1 MYLIVGL
8 GNPENEYSNTRHNM
22 GFNVVNK
29 LSEKFNI
36 KINKDSDI
44 PLYRQ
49 IGDGICRLIEDGTL
63 KANTRL
69 PAIRPLAKSL
79 GVNNDTIVSAYKYLI
94 NKKAAYSQV
103 GSGTYVS
110 PILLDEIPQP
120 VAKENISPF
129 SIWFNSILFDS
140 CCFF

>member
-1 MYLIVGL
+1 MDSV
-8 GNPENEYSNTRHNM
+8 
-22 GFNVVNK
+22 
-29 LSEKFNI
+29 FNI

-69 PAIRPLAKSL
+69 PAIRPLAQSL

-129 SIWFNSILFDS
+129 IEHKADIKSPGFINFADSSLPQSLFPSD
-140 CCFF
+140 

>member
-1 MYLIVGL
+1 MDSV
-8 GNPENEYSNTRHNM
+8 
-22 GFNVVNK
+22 
-29 LSEKFNI
+29 FNI

-49 IGDGICRLIEDGTL
+49 IGDDICRLIEEGTL

-69 PAIRPLAKSL
+69 PAIRPLAQSL

-94 NKKAAYSQV
+94 NKKAVYSQV

-110 PILLDEIPQP
+110 PILLDEVPQP

-129 SIWFNSILFDS
+129 TEYKADIKSPGL
-140 CCFF
+140 